1 MKILIT
7 TDWYKPVINGVV
19 TSVASLTDGLEK
31 MGHEVKILTLS
42 SRTRS
47 HKKNNV
53 FYLGSASVEKL
64 YPNARMKIASA
75 HRYIKEIVRWSP
87 DIVHSQ
93 CEFNTFPAA
102 IKIARHCGIPL
113 IHTYHTA
120 YEDYTHYFSPSV
132 RVGRY
137 IVSVL
142 SKQLISKVD
151 GVIAPTDK
159 AHEMLQR
166 YKVDRPIVTI
176 PSGIRLDPF
185 LEPMSDEERN
195 QYRER
200 LGISATDRVMVYI
213 GRLAKEKNVEEM
225 FKLLQEG
232 ESGFARLLLVG
243 DGPHREPLGWIAHN
257 MGISDKIIFAGM
269 VPPTE
274 VAKYYKVGDVFVS
287 ASQSETQGLT
297 YIEAMASGLPILC
310 KQDSCLDGIV
320 ENGQNGLMYTTGD
333 ELKGLAE
340 RLLTDDAFRHTIGR
354 EAQSSIR
361 NRFSSQAFAK
371 AVSEFYLEIAENKN

>member
-19 TSVASLTDGLEK
+19 TSVASLTDGLEN

-42 SRTRS
+42 SGRRS
-47 HKKNNV
+47 HKKNGV
-53 FYLGSASVEKL
+53 FYLGSASAEKI
-64 YPNARMKIASA
+64 YPNARMKIVSA
-75 HRYIKEIVRWSP
+75 HRYIKEIVEWTP

-93 CEFNTFPAA
+93 CEFNTFPLA
-102 IKIARHCGIPL
+102 IKIAKHCNAPV

-142 SKQLISKVD
+142 SRQLISKVD

-166 YKVDRPIVTI
+166 YGIDRPIVTI
-176 PSGIRLDPF
+176 PSGIQLDPF
-185 LEPMSDEERN
+185 LEPMRDEERN
-195 QYRER
+195 QYRAK
-200 LGISATDRVMVYI
+200 LGISATDQVLVYI
-213 GRLAKEKNVEEM
+213 GRLAKEKNIEEI
-225 FKLLQEG
+225 FNFLSEAKSADVKLV
-232 ESGFARLLLVG
+232 LVG
-243 DGPHREPLGWIAHN
+243 DGPHRESLRWIAHN
-257 MGISDKIIFAGM
+257 REISSKVIFTGM
-269 VPPTE
+269 VPTTE
-274 VAKYYKVGDVFVS
+274 VAKYYKIGDIFVS

-310 KQDSCLDGIV
+310 KRDSCLDGIV
-320 ENGQNGLMYTTGD
+320 QNGQNGLMYTSDD
-333 ELKGLAE
+333 EFNELAE
-340 RLLTDDAFRHTIGR
+340 KLLTDEEFKRSIGQ
-354 EAQSSIR
+354 EAQESIH
-361 NRFSSQAFAK
+361 NRFSSEGFAK
-371 AVSEFYLEIAENKN
+371 AVSEFYTTIAQK